1 MKKLLI
7 LLFSLFFLSSPS
19 LNAEDISDFKIEG
32 ISIGDSLLDYMTE
45 EEILKEIEENTDIY
59 SYLKEPKKYSEV
71 YLWKEFPTYDFV
83 SIFIKNNSIN
93 QYLIN
98 KDEKY
103 TILSIRGYNRFVE
116 DYDNCL
122 VKRDE
127 IVEIFSGI
135 FPNST
140 KQAVIRPKSDDPS
153 GNSIFNAVYWFLE
166 GGDLVNLSCSNYEEK
181 FRISNNKTEG
191 LSVIIRPEEVN
202 NWLNNKK

>member
-1 MKKLLI
+1 MGYPIHTDSMAVGTSIYLTWVTGAI
-7 LLFSLFFLSSPS
+7 V
-19 LNAEDISDFKIEG
+19 
-32 ISIGDSLLDYMTE
+32 ISIGLMPLFKPDYAKIRISGFIDMFRRYWAHM
-45 EEILKEIEENTDIY
+45 IVVF
-59 SYLKEPKKYSEV
+59 SV
-71 YLWKEFPTYDFV
+71 YLWKESPTYDFV
-83 SIFIKNNSIN
+83 SVFIKNNSIN
-93 QYLIN
+93 QYLTN

-103 TILSIRGYNRFVE
+103 TILSVRGYNRFIE

-135 FPNST
+135 FPYST
-140 KQAVIRPKSDDPS
+140 KQAEIRPKSDDPS

-166 GGDLVNLSCSNYEEK
+166 GEGLANLSCSNYEEK

-191 LSVIIRPEEVN
+191 LSVIIRSEEVN

>member
-7 LLFSLFFLSSPS
+7 LLFSLLFLSSPS
-19 LNAEDISDFKIEG
+19 VFADDISDFEIEG
-32 ISIGDSLLDYMTE
+32 ISIGDSLLDYMTK
-45 EEILKEIEENTDIY
+45 EEILEEIENNINDFP
-59 SYLKEPKKYSEV
+59 YLNEPKKYISV

-83 SIFIKNNSIN
+83 SVFIKNNSIN
-93 QYLIN
+93 KYLTN

-103 TILSIRGYNRFVE
+103 TILSVRGYNRFIE

-135 FPNST
+135 FPYST
-140 KQAVIRPKSDDPS
+140 KQAEIRPKSDDPS

-166 GGDLVNLSCSNYEEK
+166 GEGLANLSCSNYEEK

-191 LSVIIRPEEVN
+191 LSVIIRSEEVN
-202 NWLNNKK
+202 NWLNNVK